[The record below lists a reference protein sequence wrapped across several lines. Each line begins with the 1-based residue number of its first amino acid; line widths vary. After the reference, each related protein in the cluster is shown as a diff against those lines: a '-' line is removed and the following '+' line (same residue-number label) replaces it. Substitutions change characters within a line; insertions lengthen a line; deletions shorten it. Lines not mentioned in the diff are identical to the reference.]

1 VLWRETHAITFV
13 EGKYHVILGADTANP
28 LFEGMFVSGQ
38 IELGITI
45 GTDAELQPRLHLYS
59 VPFAFE
65 AITSENVTGDIMPR
79 SVTIHN
85 DRNEVI
91 PVIDSA
97 GRWVGSPT
105 GLQGPVGPPGNPGPQ
120 GPQGLPGPTGAPG
133 PQGPPGAMGPP
144 GATGAPGP
152 QGLQGPQG
160 PTGAPGPQGPPGAMG
175 PPGATG
181 APGPQG
187 PIGVTGSPGPSVF
200 KGDWN
205 TTTTYDPGDE
215 VLRSGDAFVARITNT
230 NVDPATDNGTY
241 WEDLRG
247 APGPQGPPGAMG
259 PPGATG
265 APGPQGPQGPQ
276 GPTGA
281 PGPQGPPGAPGA
293 PGPQGPTGA
302 TGQAAFT
309 VTSVD
314 FTQPTSGGSVTVT
327 VGSTSWMAA
336 GQYLFIQNGGFYTVS
351 SITNATTVVLNNL
364 GYSVNAG
371 SGTVIA
377 SNSAVSAGGVRGAN
391 TVTIVTGTAVAFA
404 GSAAVGATVTATA
417 TCASGTLMGG
427 GANITGNSTSNHMA
441 VVTAS
446 YPSATST
453 WTAIA
458 TEVLHFANGSPPSVT
473 AYALCEQ

>member
-1 VLWRETHAITFV
+1 MDLIMYLLIRLPTWRLQTCMRACLVFLGLMLVASSVLAAVPRTISIQGVVTDRATSVPINSTEQVTFVLYDTSTSGGVVLWRETHAITFV

-28 LFEGMFVSGQ
+28 LFEEMFVRGQ
-38 IELGITI
+38 IELGVTI
-45 GTDAELQPRLHLYS
+45 GADAELQPRLHLHS

-120 GPQGLPGPTGAPG
+120 GPQGFPGPMGPQGLPGSTGAPG
-133 PQGPPGAMGPP
+133 PQGPTGPP
-144 GATGAPGP
+144 GATGA
-152 QGLQGPQG
+152 
-160 PTGAPGPQGPPGAMG
+160 TGPPGPTG

-187 PIGVTGSPGPSVF
+187 P
-200 KGDWN
+200 
-205 TTTTYDPGDE
+205 
-215 VLRSGDAFVARITNT
+215 
-230 NVDPATDNGTY
+230 
-241 WEDLRG
+241 
-247 APGPQGPPGAMG
+247 
-259 PPGATG
+259 TG
-265 APGPQGPQGPQ
+265 AP
-276 GPTGA
+276 
-281 PGPQGPPGAPGA
+281 
-293 PGPQGPTGA
+293 
-302 TGQAAFT
+302 GQAAFT
-309 VTSVD
+309 MTSAN
-314 FTQPTSGGSVTVT
+314 FTQPTSGSNVTVT

-336 GQYLFIQNGGFYTVS
+336 GQYLFVQNGGFYTVS

-371 SGTVIA
+371 LGTVIA
-377 SNSAVSAGGVRGAN
+377 SGSAVSTGGVRGAN
-391 TVTIVTGTAVAFA
+391 TVTIVTGTAVAFT
-404 GSAAVGATVTATA
+404 GNAAVGATVTATA
-417 TCASGTLMGG
+417 TCASGTMVGG

-458 TEVLHFANGSPPSVT
+458 TEVLHFANGSAPSVT
-473 AYALCEQ
+473 AYALCAQ